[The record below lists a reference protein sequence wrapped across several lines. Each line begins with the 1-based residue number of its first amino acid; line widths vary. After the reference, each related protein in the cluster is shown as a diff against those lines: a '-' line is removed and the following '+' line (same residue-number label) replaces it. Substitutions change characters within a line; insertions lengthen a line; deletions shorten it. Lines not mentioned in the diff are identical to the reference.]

1 MGAIPPKQSEQNMT
15 TIKLIAQSAHK
26 TTGNCIAVL
35 FDFKEYFPTR
45 VVQVS
50 NTAEAVAALDQ
61 YAKDAEATGQ
71 SLCVSMLL
79 AKGERSPN
87 GFKKVRPHR
96 YVNLRAEAE
105 V

>member
-1 MGAIPPKQSEQNMT
+1 MT

-26 TTGNCIAVL
+26 TMGDCIAVV

-45 VVQVS
+45 IVQVG
-50 NTAEAVAALDQ
+50 NTTEAVAALER

-71 SLCVSMLL
+71 SLCVTMLL
-79 AKGERSPN
+79 GKGERAPN
-87 GFKKVRPHR
+87 GFKKINTHR